1 MTRVSG
7 LALGGSER
15 LRFLPDRNRVM
26 SDRDTRRELLDLA
39 ETLVRTRGYNGFS
52 YRDLAERIGIKTARI
67 HYHFP
72 IKGDLGE
79 ALIENEREVFAR
91 NLAQLDAAE
100 KDPRRRLERFIQL
113 FQATTIGCDNRM
125 CLGAMLAVEQ
135 ETVPDAVGQAVRRL
149 FAANE
154 DWLAKLLE
162 EGRKK
167 RQFRFKGSADAAAR
181 FLFSS
186 LEGALL
192 TARAFHDTG
201 RFEATTRWI
210 LETLIA

>member
-7 LALGGSER
+7 LAPGGPER
-15 LRFLPDRNRVM
+15 LRGLPDRNRAM

-39 ETLVRTRGYNGFS
+39 DTLVRTRGYNGFS
-52 YRDLAERIGIKTARI
+52 YRDLAEQIGIKTASI

-72 IKGDLGE
+72 TKGDLGE

-135 ETVPDAVGQAVRRL
+135 ETLPDAVGQAVRRL

-201 RFEATTRWI
+201 RFEATARWI

>member
-1 MTRVSG
+1 
-7 LALGGSER
+7 
-15 LRFLPDRNRVM
+15 M
-26 SDRDTRRELLDLA
+26 SDRDTRKELLDLA

-52 YRDLAERIGIKTARI
+52 YRDLAEQIGIKTASI

-72 IKGDLGE
+72 TKGDLGE
-79 ALIENEREVFAR
+79 ALIKNEKEVFAR

-113 FQATTIGCDNRM
+113 FQASTIGCDNRM

-135 ETVPDAVGQAVRRL
+135 ETLPDAVRQAVRQL

-154 DWLAKLLE
+154 EWLAKLLE
-162 EGRKK
+162 EGRKA
-167 RQFRFKGSADAAAR
+167 RQFRFKGSADVAAR
-181 FLFSS
+181 SLFSS

-192 TARAFHDTG
+192 TARAFHDAG

-210 LETLIA
+210 LETLLA

>member
-1 MTRVSG
+1 
-7 LALGGSER
+7 
-15 LRFLPDRNRVM
+15 M

-39 ETLVRTRGYNGFS
+39 ERLVRTRGYNGFS
-52 YRDLAERIGIKTARI
+52 YRDLAEQIGIKTASI

-72 IKGDLGE
+72 TKGDLGE

-113 FQATTIGCDNRM
+113 FQATTIGRDNRM
-125 CLGAMLAVEQ
+125 CLGARFAVEQ

-167 RQFRFKGSADAAAR
+167 RQFRFKGPADGAAR

-192 TARAFHDTG
+192 TARAFHDTS

-210 LETLIA
+210 LEILTA

>member
-1 MTRVSG
+1 MTRLSG
-7 LALGGSER
+7 LAPGGPER
-15 LRFLPDRNRVM
+15 LRLLPDGNRTM

-52 YRDLAERIGIKTARI
+52 YRDLAEQIGIKTASI

-72 IKGDLGE
+72 TKGDLGE

-125 CLGAMLAVEQ
+125 CLGAVLAVEQ
-135 ETVPDAVGQAVRRL
+135 ETLPDAVGRAVRRL
-149 FAANE
+149 FEENE
-154 DWLAKLLE
+154 KWLAKLLE

-167 RQFRFKGSADAAAR
+167 RQFGFKGSADAAAR
-181 FLFSS
+181 FLFSA

-192 TARAFHDTG
+192 TARAFHDIG
-201 RFEATTRWI
+201 RYEATTRWI
-210 LETLIA
+210 VETLIA

>member
-1 MTRVSG
+1 M
-7 LALGGSER
+7 APGGPER
-15 LRFLPDRNRVM
+15 LRFPPDRNRAM

-39 ETLVRTRGYNGFS
+39 EQ
-52 YRDLAERIGIKTARI
+52 IGIKTASI

-72 IKGDLGE
+72 TKGDLGE

-154 DWLAKLLE
+154 EWLAKLLE

-192 TARAFHDTG
+192 TARAFHDSS
-201 RFEATTRWI
+201 RFEATTQWI
-210 LETLIA
+210 VETLIA

>member
-1 MTRVSG
+1 
-7 LALGGSER
+7 
-15 LRFLPDRNRVM
+15 M

-52 YRDLAERIGIKTARI
+52 YRDLAEQIGIKTASI

-72 IKGDLGE
+72 TKGDLGE

-135 ETVPDAVGQAVRRL
+135 ETLPDAVGQAVRRL
-149 FAANE
+149 FADNE

-210 LETLIA
+210 VETLIA

>member
-1 MTRVSG
+1 
-7 LALGGSER
+7 
-15 LRFLPDRNRVM
+15 M
-26 SDRDTRRELLDLA
+26 SDRDTHKELLDLA

-52 YRDLAERIGIKTARI
+52 YRDLAEHIGIKTASI

-72 IKGDLGE
+72 TKGDLGE
-79 ALIENEREVFAR
+79 ALIENERAVFAT
-91 NLAQLDAAE
+91 NLAQLDATE
-100 KDPRRRLERFIQL
+100 KDPRRRLERFIEL

-125 CLGAMLAVEQ
+125 CLGAMLSVEQ
-135 ETVPDAVGQAVRRL
+135 ETLPDAMGEAVRRL

-162 EGRKK
+162 KGRKK

-192 TARAFHDTG
+192 TARAFHDIG
-201 RFEATTRWI
+201 RFEAISRWI
-210 LETLIA
+210 LDTLIA

>member
-1 MTRVSG
+1 
-7 LALGGSER
+7 
-15 LRFLPDRNRVM
+15 M
-26 SDRDTRRELLDLA
+26 SDRDTRSELLDLA

-52 YRDLAERIGIKTARI
+52 YRDLADQIGIKTASI

-72 IKGDLGE
+72 TKGDLGQ

-91 NLAQLDAAE
+91 NLAQLDATE
-100 KDPRRRLERFIQL
+100 KDPRRRLERFIKL

-135 ETVPDAVGQAVRRL
+135 ETLPDAVGGAVRRL
-149 FAANE
+149 FAENE
-154 DWLAKLLE
+154 KWLAKLLE

-167 RQFRFKGSADAAAR
+167 RQFRFKGSADLAAR
-181 FLFSS
+181 FLFSA

-192 TARAFHDTG
+192 TARAFHDSG
-201 RFEATTRWI
+201 RFEAASRWI

>member
-7 LALGGSER
+7 LAPGGPER
-15 LRFLPDRNRVM
+15 LRFLLDRNRAM
-26 SDRDTRRELLDLA
+26 SNRDTRRELLDLA

-52 YRDLAERIGIKTARI
+52 YRDLAEQIGIKTASI

-72 IKGDLGE
+72 TKGDLGQ

-125 CLGAMLAVEQ
+125 CMGAVLAVEQ
-135 ETVPDAVGQAVRRL
+135 ETLPDAVGEAVRRL
-149 FAANE
+149 FAENE
-154 DWLAKLLE
+154 KWLAKLLE
-162 EGRKK
+162 EGRKT

-181 FLFSS
+181 ILFSS

-192 TARAFHDTG
+192 IARAFHDTG
-201 RFEATTRWI
+201 RFEATTKWI

>member
-1 MTRVSG
+1 
-7 LALGGSER
+7 
-15 LRFLPDRNRVM
+15 M
-26 SDRDTRRELLDLA
+26 SDRDTRRELLNLA

-52 YRDLAERIGIKTARI
+52 YRDLAEQIGIKTASI

-72 IKGDLGE
+72 AKSDLGE

-100 KDPRRRLERFIQL
+100 KDPRRRLERFIEL
-113 FQATTIGCDNRM
+113 FQASTIGCDNRM

-135 ETVPDAVGQAVRRL
+135 ETLPDAVGQAVRRL
-149 FAANE
+149 FADNE
-154 DWLAKLLE
+154 AWIAKLLE

-167 RQFRFKGSADAAAR
+167 RQFRFKGSAEAVAR
-181 FLFSS
+181 SLFSS

-192 TARAFHDTG
+192 LARAFRDIR

-210 LETLIA
+210 IETLTA

>member
-1 MTRVSG
+1 LG
-7 LALGGSER
+7 LAPGDPER
-15 LRFLPDRNRVM
+15 LRFLPDRTRAM
-26 SDRDTRRELLDLA
+26 RDRDTRGELLDLA

-52 YRDLAERIGIKTARI
+52 YRDLAEQIGIKTASI

-72 IKGDLGE
+72 TKGDLAE

-91 NLAQLDAAE
+91 TLAQLDAAE
-100 KDPRRRLERFIQL
+100 KDPRRRLERFIQF
-113 FQATTIGCDNRM
+113 FQASTIGCGNRM
-125 CLGAMLAVEQ
+125 CLGAMLALEQ
-135 ETVPDAVGQAVRRL
+135 ETLPVAVGQAVRRL
-149 FAANE
+149 FADNE

-162 EGRKK
+162 EGRKA
-167 RQFRFKGSADAAAR
+167 RQFRFKGSAEVAAR
-181 FLFSS
+181 SLFSS

-201 RFEATTRWI
+201 RFEATSRWI

>member
-1 MTRVSG
+1 
-7 LALGGSER
+7 
-15 LRFLPDRNRVM
+15 M
-26 SDRDTRRELLDLA
+26 SNRDTRRELLDLA

-52 YRDLAERIGIKTARI
+52 YRDLAEQIGIKTASI

-72 IKGDLGE
+72 TKGDLGE

-113 FQATTIGCDNRM
+113 FQATTIGCHNRM

-135 ETVPDAVGQAVRRL
+135 ETLPDAVGQAVLRL
-149 FAANE
+149 FADNE
-154 DWLAKLLE
+154 AWLAKLLE

-167 RQFRFKGSADAAAR
+167 RQFGFKGSADTAAR
-181 FLFSS
+181 CLFSS

-192 TARAFHDTG
+192 MARAFGDI
-201 RFEATTRWI
+201 RRYEASTRWI
-210 LETLIA
+210 METLTA

>member
-1 MTRVSG
+1 
-7 LALGGSER
+7 
-15 LRFLPDRNRVM
+15 M

-52 YRDLAERIGIKTARI
+52 YRDLAEQIGIKTASI

-72 IKGDLGE
+72 TKGDLGE
-79 ALIENEREVFAR
+79 ALIENEREVFAK

-113 FQATTIGCDNRM
+113 FQASTIGCDNRM
-125 CLGAMLAVEQ
+125 CLGAMLAAEQ
-135 ETVPDAVGQAVRRL
+135 ETLPDAMGQAVRRL

-154 DWLAKLLE
+154 AWLAKLLE
-162 EGRKK
+162 AGRNQ
-167 RQFRFKGSADAAAR
+167 RQFRFNGSADLAAR
-181 FLFSS
+181 SLFSA

-192 TARAFHDTG
+192 TARAFHDIG
-201 RFEATTRWI
+201 RFEATSRWI

>member
-1 MTRVSG
+1 
-7 LALGGSER
+7 
-15 LRFLPDRNRVM
+15 M
-26 SDRDTRRELLDLA
+26 SDRDTRRGLLDLA

-52 YRDLAERIGIKTARI
+52 YRDLAEQIGIKTASI

-72 IKGDLGE
+72 TKGDLGE
-79 ALIENEREVFAR
+79 ALIENEREVFAS

-113 FQATTIGCDNRM
+113 FQATTIGCRNRM

-135 ETVPDAVGQAVRRL
+135 ETVPDAVGQAVRKL

-167 RQFRFKGSADAAAR
+167 RQFRFKGSSDAAAR

-192 TARAFHDTG
+192 TARAFHDIG